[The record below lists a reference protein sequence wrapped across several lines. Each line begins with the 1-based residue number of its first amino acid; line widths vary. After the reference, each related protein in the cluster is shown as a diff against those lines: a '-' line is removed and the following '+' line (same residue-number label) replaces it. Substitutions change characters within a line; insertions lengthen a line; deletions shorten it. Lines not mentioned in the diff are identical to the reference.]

1 MTDKHTASDTTSE
14 RDAESRK
21 TKVEDLPADAK
32 GKDVKGGGSK
42 PGTGVGGGGTNE

>member
-1 MTDKHTASDTTSE
+1 MTDE
-14 RDAESRK
+14 RKQTGDAEPTEKREK

-42 PGTGVGGGGTNE
+42 PGGSTDPLEGEQR